1 MSLFLRTGYINWSQ
15 KSLYMADFNS
25 ATWLKYGKKDMLTF
39 NIFSYSGKQP
49 ALLRSFKYNDISL
62 IYRFYSGCWKTE
74 LLLEMSVNQYAILFS
89 PAELSGLHP
98 PTTSLPYWYNLS
110 NFANFGLHWWLFM
123 LFYWLQFFFFFPENK
138 QTNKKDINQIFI
150 KNSQLLSTAYL
161 LTDYTHT
168 QAIPIQFMYQCIQW
182 KLFSMKCQVVGSW
195 LAALIYQGQII

>member
-74 LLLEMSVNQYAILFS
+74 LLLEMSVNQYAILF
-89 PAELSGLHP
+89 PQLNCPDFVLLLHP
-98 PTTSLPYWYNLS
+98 CHTDTICLILPILVSTGDCLCYFIDFS
-110 NFANFGLHWWLFM
+110 
-123 LFYWLQFFFFFPENK
+123 FFFFFSRK
-138 QTNKKDINQIFI
+138 QTNKDINQIFI

-168 QAIPIQFMYQCIQW
+168 QAIPMQFMYQCIQW
-182 KLFSMKCQVVGSW
+182 KLFSMKCQVVGRW